1 MNLET
6 MFIRL
11 VFVKTFLLLLIIV
24 WGGYVNYYS
33 SASDTENSMIE
44 IGGTLF
50 SLFSIVY
57 LYTTYC
63 LYRFKYLGKLLFLPL
78 VFTFIIL
85 GFLTEFFNP
94 AQFSEDLFY
103 LVIFYVISPLFF
115 VGQGAVLSLIYCTTL
130 KEKFSSKNKT
140 DDSYLPK

>member
-1 MNLET
+1 MNLELT
-6 MFIRL
+6 FVRL

-24 WGGYVNYYS
+24 WGGYVQYYS
-33 SASDTENSMIE
+33 SPRATANSTTD
-44 IGGTLF
+44 IGGILF

-78 VFTFIIL
+78 VLTFIML
-85 GFLTEFFNP
+85 GFSTEFFNP
-94 AQFSEDLFY
+94 SQFSEDLFY
-103 LVIFYVISPLFF
+103 LIIFYVISPLFF